1 MAHSFKVQP
10 IMAGRHGGEVPV
22 ERCGC
27 GRWNVRLTAHILAG
41 PEIGEEEG

>member
-27 GRWNVRLTAHILAG
+27 GRWNVRLTAHIPAG
-41 PEIGEEEG
+41 PEVGEEEG